1 MHAHTTRVNHTLA
14 LDKMMGEKRVLL
26 AEKEQDIEVLE
37 AALMEAQARDL
48 NPWDNQDELLELVE
62 LQKCLGEVEVGR
74 VTEASELAVLEGEM
88 SKVLVFLGR
97 PPIEGI
103 PQDPG
108 KARDILEAVD
118 VILEHLRE
126 AHASSARP

>member
-48 NPWDNQDELLELVE
+48 NP
-62 LQKCLGEVEVGR
+62 
-74 VTEASELAVLEGEM
+74 
-88 SKVLVFLGR
+88 
-97 PPIEGI
+97 
-103 PQDPG
+103 
-108 KARDILEAVD
+108 
-118 VILEHLRE
+118 
-126 AHASSARP
+126 